1 MPHDLVRQPH
11 LTEEEALESAANVVM
26 AACAVLSIVGAVFS
40 WWYSNASKKAR
51 DAAEKADA
59 NATRQRE
66 AIEKIAEALNPAPAE
81 HAFSIEWQSKDTFV
95 LRNTGTAPVTINA
108 ITNDPER
115 NFAVEIPLTLDPGRS
130 KQFYEALTVN
140 STPVDELVLDIA
152 DSDTPIIVPLRRI

>member
-1 MPHDLVRQPH
+1 MPHDLVRQPY

-81 HAFSIEWQSKDTFV
+81 HAFSVNGKAKTPSCYATPGLPPSQSTQSPTTPRDSSLSHT
-95 LRNTGTAPVTINA
+95 
-108 ITNDPER
+108 
-115 NFAVEIPLTLDPGRS
+115 RS
-130 KQFYEALTVN
+130 R
-140 STPVDELVLDIA
+140 STPA
-152 DSDTPIIVPLRRI
+152 AANASTRPP

>member
-1 MPHDLVRQPH
+1 M
-11 LTEEEALESAANVVM
+11 ESAANVVM

-81 HAFSIEWQSKDTFV
+81 HDFFVEWQDEQAFV
-95 LRNTGTAPVTINA
+95 LRNTGTAPVT
-108 ITNDPER
+108 DPKGS
-115 NFAVEIPLTLDPGRS
+115 FAGEIPFTLDPGCGQR
-130 KQFYEALTVN
+130 FYEALTMG
-140 STPVDELVLDIA
+140 STHVDELVLDIA
-152 DSDTPIIVPLRRI
+152 DSDTPMIVPLRRR

>member
-1 MPHDLVRQPH
+1 MPHDLGRQPH

-81 HAFSIEWQSKDTFV
+81 HAFSIEWQHIRVTQHRDRPRHHQ
-95 LRNTGTAPVTINA
+95 RNHQRP
-108 ITNDPER
+108 
-115 NFAVEIPLTLDPGRS
+115 
-130 KQFYEALTVN
+130 
-140 STPVDELVLDIA
+140 
-152 DSDTPIIVPLRRI
+152 